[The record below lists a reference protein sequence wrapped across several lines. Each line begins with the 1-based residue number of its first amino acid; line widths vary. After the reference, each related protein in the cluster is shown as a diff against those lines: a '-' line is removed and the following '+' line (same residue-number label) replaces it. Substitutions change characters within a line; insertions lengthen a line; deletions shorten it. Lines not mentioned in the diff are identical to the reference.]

1 MKRQTIITVL
11 SLILVVLAFLG
22 TYAEARALK
31 LSFNVA
37 PTSTWAKGAERFK
50 ELVEERSNG
59 AYTIEIYPNAVL
71 ANGNDRVEMEMTQAG
86 VIDFMIKS
94 TIWLSGLKEE
104 FMALSMPW
112 MFPDLT
118 YPNKVME
125 SPTGQE
131 LANSLREFNLEPLA
145 WGNGGLFQ
153 LYSNRGPIITPE
165 DVKGLKVRVPG
176 VKVFTA
182 IFEEIGAVPVAMSFA
197 EVFSALQAG
206 TVEGGTSPI
215 PLIWSSRFYEVS
227 KYVSIINF
235 SWDGLGLIA
244 SHALW
249 NGLSKE
255 DQEMFAKAAQEAMMY
270 QREVAANVEDDLSA
284 QMRELGITITE
295 LSEDQLQ
302 QFKDAGASVY
312 SEYKERIGTEIVS
325 SIEEEVERIRN
336 TQ

>member
-1 MKRQTIITVL
+1 MIITVL
-11 SLILVVLAFLG
+11 SLIFVVGVSLG
-22 TYAEARALK
+22 TPAEARTLK

-37 PTSTWAKGAERFK
+37 ITSTWAKGAERFN

-118 YPNKVME
+118 YPNQVME
-125 SPTGQE
+125 SATGQE
-131 LANSLREFNLEPLA
+131 LADSLREFNLEPLA

-249 NGLSKE
+249 NGLSKD
-255 DQEMFAKAAQEAMMY
+255 DQEMFAKAAQDAMMY
-270 QREVAANVEDDLSA
+270 QREVAANVEDELSA
-284 QMRELGITITE
+284 QMRDLGITITE
-295 LSEDQLQ
+295 LSEEQLQ

-312 SEYKERIGTEIVS
+312 NEYKEKIGKEVVS

-336 TQ
+336 AQ